1 VNDPPSLARAR
12 TIRARM
18 IADRSDL
25 RGRTVASGAGARE
38 PIVGTGTDDATD
50 ALDRRV
56 EIKPAPAGSC
66 AT

>member
-1 VNDPPSLARAR
+1 
-12 TIRARM
+12 M
-18 IADRSDL
+18 

-38 PIVGTGTDDATD
+38 PIVGTGTDDTTD

-56 EIKPAPAGSC
+56 EIKPAPADNC